1 MQIRLFPRIGA
12 LFPDHGYRSSCI
24 LVPFNPQ
31 IGSVGPV
38 YWSATCG
45 ILLILLYFFS
55 LKNLNS
61 YKNLYFCCVSLGFVT
76 KQLRNSHHI
85 ADVRCLL
92 EDHIKYKPQAQYL

>member
-1 MQIRLFPRIGA
+1 MQIRLYPRIGA

-31 IGSVGPV
+31 IGSVRPV
-38 YWSATCG
+38 YWSATSCKALV
-45 ILLILLYFFS
+45 LLGYFS
-55 LKNLNS
+55 LKILNS
-61 YKNLYFCCVSLGFVT
+61 YKNLYICCVSLGFVT
-76 KQLRNSHHI
+76 KQLRNSHHF